1 MFASGTPAERY
12 RKPEKPRNG
21 AAGED
26 EDVIRTEKL
35 MLASIIVELLEFIV
49 QQIRSLA

>member
-1 MFASGTPAERY
+1 MNGENGE
-12 RKPEKPRNG
+12 EKK
-21 AAGED
+21 EKKKWT
-26 EDVIRTEKL
+26 RTEKL

>member
-1 MFASGTPAERY
+1 MNGENEE
-12 RKPEKPRNG
+12 EKK
-21 AAGED
+21 EKKKWT
-26 EDVIRTEKL
+26 RTEKL

>member
-1 MFASGTPAERY
+1 MNGENEEE
-12 RKPEKPRNG
+12 EKK
-21 AAGED
+21 EKKKWT
-26 EDVIRTEKL
+26 RTEKL